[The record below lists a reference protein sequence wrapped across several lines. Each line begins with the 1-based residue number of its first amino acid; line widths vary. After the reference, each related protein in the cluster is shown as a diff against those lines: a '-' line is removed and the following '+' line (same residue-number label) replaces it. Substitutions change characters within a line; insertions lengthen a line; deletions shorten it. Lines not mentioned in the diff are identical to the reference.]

1 MSALENAWQSFKR
14 LPRAVRWAVSAGVI
28 MLGLLLYVD
37 HVVGLAVRWNEQSEE
52 LLANLRRASGGEGR
66 LDRLDTLRDVV
77 RAVGGVQKPRP
88 DADAENAFNDVVSG
102 VLKKHPVTRDSF
114 SYRGASKLPG
124 GTLTRVMGREV
135 QKITGDLRF
144 DATQEEAIAIISE
157 LEDSPEIEAITN
169 LRITRQANAKNKVTV
184 DLTVEAWIT
193 AASAPLR
200 AGGPA

>member
-1 MSALENAWQSFKR
+1 VSVLMNAWQSFKK
-14 LPRAVRWAVSAGVI
+14 LPRAARWAVSAGVI
-28 MLGLLLYVD
+28 VLGLLLYID
-37 HVVGLAVRWNEQSEE
+37 NVVSLAVRWNEQSEE
-52 LLANLRRASGGEGR
+52 LLVNLRRASGGEGR

-77 RAVGGVQKPRP
+77 RAIGPVQKPRP

-124 GTLTRVMGREV
+124 GTLARVMGREV

-144 DATQEEAIAIISE
+144 DATQEDAIAVIAE
-157 LEDSPEIEAITN
+157 LEDSPDIEAITN
-169 LRITRQANAKNKVTV
+169 VRITRQANAKNKVTV

-193 AASAPLR
+193 AGTSR
-200 AGGPA
+200 VRTGGPA

>member
-1 MSALENAWQSFKR
+1 MSALMNAWQSLKT
-14 LPRAVRWAVSAGVI
+14 LPRAARWAVSAGVI
-28 MLGLLLYVD
+28 VLGLLLYID
-37 HVVGLAVRWNEQSEE
+37 HVVGLAVRWNERSED
-52 LLANLRRASGGEGR
+52 LLANLGRASGGEGR

-77 RAVGGVQKPRP
+77 RAVGPVQKPRA

-114 SYRGASKLPG
+114 SYRGASKLQG
-124 GTLTRVMGREV
+124 GTLARVMGREV

-144 DATQEEAIAIISE
+144 DATQEEAIAIIAE
-157 LEDSPEIEAITN
+157 LEDSPDIEAISS

-193 AASAPLR
+193 AATSPLR
-200 AGGPA
+200 PGGPA

>member
-14 LPRAVRWAVSAGVI
+14 LPRAARWAVSAGVI
-28 MLGLLLYVD
+28 VLGLLLYID
-37 HVVGLAVRWNEQSEE
+37 HVVGLAVRWNERSEE
-52 LLANLRRASGGEGR
+52 LLVNLRRASGGEER

-77 RAVGGVQKPRP
+77 RAVGGVQKPRA

-114 SYRGASKLPG
+114 SYRGASKLPA
-124 GTLTRVMGREV
+124 GTLARVLGREV

-157 LEDSPEIEAITN
+157 LEDSPEVEAITN

-193 AASAPLR
+193 AGTPR
-200 AGGPA
+200 RMGGPA

>member
-1 MSALENAWQSFKR
+1 MSALANAWESFKR
-14 LPRAVRWAVSAGVI
+14 LPRAARWAVSAGVI

-37 HVVGLAVRWNEQSEE
+37 HVVGLTMLWNEKSEE

-77 RAVGGVQKPRP
+77 RAVGGVQEPRR

-102 VLKKHPVTRDSF
+102 VLKEHPVTRDSF

-124 GTLTRVMGREV
+124 GTLARVLGREV

-184 DLTVEAWIT
+184 DLTVEAWII
-193 AASAPLR
+193 AASTPPR
-200 AGGPA
+200 AGGPT